1 MTTKKKDSMPETEG
15 VPDEENEAVAFDL
28 KDMYSFDPKD
38 AVPEI
43 SSTRYSNLAYINVS
57 HRDVYIDFLEMPGI
71 KRDGKMFVQGIRIYL
86 SHVAAQKLTEA
97 LGGILENVHAKGS
110 MEKYHGK
117 EEHETKSD

>member
-1 MTTKKKDSMPETEG
+1 MPETEG
-15 VPDEENEAVAFDL
+15 VPDEGNEAVAFDL

-43 SSTRYSNLAYINVS
+43 LSTHYSNLAYINVS

-71 KRDGKMFVQGIRIYL
+71 KRDGKMFVQGTRIYM
-86 SHVAAQKLTEA
+86 SHAAAQKLTEA
-97 LGGILENVHAKGS
+97 LGGILENVHAKGG